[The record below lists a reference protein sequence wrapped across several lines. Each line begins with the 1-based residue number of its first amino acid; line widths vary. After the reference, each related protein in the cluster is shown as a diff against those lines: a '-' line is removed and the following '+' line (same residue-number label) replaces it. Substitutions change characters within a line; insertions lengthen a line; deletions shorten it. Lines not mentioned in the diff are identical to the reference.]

1 MDCTAY
7 KKEEALMRELF
18 SNPIFALLISLF
30 AYEIG
35 IFINKKTK
43 IAFFNPLMIA
53 IALVIGILVIF
64 NIPLEDYKKGGDF
77 ITMFLTPATVILAV
91 PLYKNINSLKKDYI
105 AILGGIIIGCI
116 TAIASIWALSKA
128 FGLPKELISSL
139 LPKSI
144 TTPLG
149 IELSNQI
156 EGIPSVTVAAI
167 ILTGIFGAV
176 FAQWVLKVCRINDK
190 TAKGIAIGTSSHALG
205 TTKAVELGETEGAM
219 SGLAIGV
226 AGLVTVI
233 IVTIIFKIGL
243 I

>member
-1 MDCTAY
+1 
-7 KKEEALMRELF
+7 MRELF
-18 SNPIFALLISLF
+18 ATPIFALLISIF

-35 IFINKKTK
+35 VFINKKTN

-53 IALVIGILVIF
+53 IALVIGTLLVL
-64 NIPLEDYKKGGDF
+64 NIPLDDYKKGGDF
-77 ITMFLTPATVILAV
+77 ISMFLTPATVILAV

-105 AILGGIIIGCI
+105 AILGGVIIGCI
-116 TAIASIWALSKA
+116 TAIASIWALAKA
-128 FGLPKELISSL
+128 FGLPGKLLASLI
-139 LPKSI
+139 PKSI

-167 ILTGIFGAV
+167 IITGIVGAV
-176 FAQWVLKVCRINDK
+176 FAQWILRVCRITDK
-190 TAKGIAIGTSSHALG
+190 TAKGIAIGTSAHALG

-219 SGLAIGV
+219 SGLAIGL

-233 IVTIIFKIGL
+233 LATILFKMGL
-243 I
+243 F

>member
-1 MDCTAY
+1 
-7 KKEEALMRELF
+7 MRDIFET
-18 SNPIFALLISLF
+18 PIFALLISIL

-35 IFINKKTK
+35 IFINNKTK

-53 IALVIGILVIF
+53 IILVIGTLLVL
-64 NIPLEDYKKGGDF
+64 NIPLDDYKKGGDF
-77 ITMFLTPATVILAV
+77 ISMFLTPATVILAV

-105 AILGGIIIGCI
+105 AIFEGVVIGSI
-116 TAIASIWALSKA
+116 TAITSVWALAKA
-128 FGLPKELISSL
+128 FGLSRELLASL
-139 LPKSI
+139 IPKSI

-167 ILTGIFGAV
+167 IITGIVGTV
-176 FAQWVLKVCRINDK
+176 FAQWILKVCRITDK
-190 TAKGIAIGTSSHALG
+190 TAIGIAIGTSTHALG
-205 TTKAVELGETEGAM
+205 TTKAVEIGETEGAM
-219 SGLAIGV
+219 SGLAIGL

-233 IVTIIFKIGL
+233 LATILFKIGL

>member
-1 MDCTAY
+1 
-7 KKEEALMRELF
+7 MRELF
-18 SNPIFALLISLF
+18 ATPIFALLISIL

-35 IFINKKTK
+35 LFINKKTK

-53 IALVIGILVIF
+53 IIIVIAILLVF
-64 NIPLEDYKKGGDF
+64 NIPFEDYKNGGDF
-77 ITMFLTPATVILAV
+77 ISMFLTPATVILAV

-105 AILGGIIIGCI
+105 AILGGVIIGSI
-116 TAIASIWALSKA
+116 TAIISVLFLANA
-128 FGLPKELISSL
+128 FGLSRELLASL

-149 IELSNQI
+149 IELSKQI

-167 ILTGIFGAV
+167 IITGILGAV
-176 FAQWVLKVCRINDK
+176 FAQWILKVCKITDK

-205 TTKAVELGETEGAM
+205 TTKAVEMGETEGAM
-219 SGLAIGV
+219 SGLAIGL

-233 IVTIIFKIGL
+233 VATILFKLGL
-243 I
+243 F

>member
-1 MDCTAY
+1 
-7 KKEEALMRELF
+7 MRELF
-18 SNPIFALLISLF
+18 ATPIFALLISIL

-53 IALVIGILVIF
+53 IALVIGTLLAL
-64 NIPLEDYKKGGDF
+64 NIPLDDYKKGGDF
-77 ITMFLTPATVILAV
+77 ISMFLTPATVILAV

-105 AILGGIIIGCI
+105 AILGGVIIGCM
-116 TAIASIWALSKA
+116 TAITSVWALAKA
-128 FGLPKELISSL
+128 FGLPRELLASL
-139 LPKSI
+139 IPKSI

-156 EGIPSVTVAAI
+156 KGIPSVTVASI
-167 ILTGIFGAV
+167 IITGIVGAV
-176 FAQWVLKVCRINDK
+176 FGQWILKICRITDK
-190 TAKGIAIGTSSHALG
+190 TAKGIAIGTSAHALG

-219 SGLAIGV
+219 SGLAIGL

-233 IVTIIFKIGL
+233 IATILFKIGL
-243 I
+243 F